1 MDSPCPC
8 GLSTDYP
15 AQVEVISL
23 RPDCTKDVSG
33 HLQLHGLSVD
43 TAVNSECKLLLARAG
58 NNLVIRS
65 DLEFPSD
72 IDCWSKISLR
82 ITRISSGGGGGRGR
96 GGGWGW
102 GEMVLS
108 THIWAVNGFVTLN
121 TVYFLPLEQGQF
133 FQNP

>member
-1 MDSPCPC
+1 MASPSCSFSSSLDSPCHC

-23 RPDCTKDVSG
+23 RDCTKDVSG

-96 GGGWGW
+96 GGVGVG
-102 GEMVLS
+102 GDGSLDSYM
-108 THIWAVNGFVTLN
+108 GR
-121 TVYFLPLEQGQF
+121 
-133 FQNP
+133 